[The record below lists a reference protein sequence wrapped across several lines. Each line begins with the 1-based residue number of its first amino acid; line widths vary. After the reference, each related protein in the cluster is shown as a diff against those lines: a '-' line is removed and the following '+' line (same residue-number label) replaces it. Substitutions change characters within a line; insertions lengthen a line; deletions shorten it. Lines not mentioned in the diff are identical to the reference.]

1 MACGKQIKTLEG
13 LRRAAL
19 DRKSVVVPRCAYGR
33 FGMPWGK
40 PKPAAFM
47 INLSGHMLVHLFNT
61 GMYIYKKEE

>member
-1 MACGKQIKTLEG
+1 MGCGKQIKTLEG

-19 DRKSVVVPRCAYGR
+19 DRKSVIVPNAEHVR
-33 FGMPWGK
+33 FSPPWNK

-47 INLSGHMLVHLFNT
+47 INLSGHILVHLFGI